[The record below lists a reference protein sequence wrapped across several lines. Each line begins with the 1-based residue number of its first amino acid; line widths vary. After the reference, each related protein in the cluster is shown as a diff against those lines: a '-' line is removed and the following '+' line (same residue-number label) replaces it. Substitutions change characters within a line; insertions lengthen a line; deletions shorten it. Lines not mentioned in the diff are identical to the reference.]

1 MREDGDSFASDPA
14 GEGPFKLS
22 FILEAARFIRRERI
36 QVVHGHHGRDFWRT
50 VFAAR
55 FSGVQPR
62 VVLTRHLAKS
72 PSSWPSKRFL
82 LGQTDAMVANS
93 RFVAR
98 ILTEGMWEPDSPE
111 PERRSRPPLRGDHS
125 KIHVIHEGTDIDRF
139 RPLDAGALRK
149 EWGVDS
155 NHFVFGVVGGYNL
168 PRGKG
173 QREFLRAAAPLAAKF
188 DRARFVLVG
197 RGDLEETLRRDI
209 EQLGLQGR
217 AQLTPWYSDMPPV
230 MNAIDCLVHPQIGTE
245 AFPSVVLEAM
255 ACAKPVIGTSV
266 DGIPEQVVPG
276 ETGLLVPP
284 EDLAALGDAM
294 TTILQDPR
302 LAARFGA
309 AGRERVCQHFTL
321 AMNAEKN
328 LALYRQ
334 LLAG

>member
-1 MREDGDSFASDPA
+1 
-14 GEGPFKLS
+14 
-22 FILEAARFIRRERI
+22 
-36 QVVHGHHGRDFWRT
+36 
-50 VFAAR
+50 
-55 FSGVQPR
+55 
-62 VVLTRHLAKS
+62 
-72 PSSWPSKRFL
+72 
-82 LGQTDAMVANS
+82 MVANS

-125 KIHVIHEGTDIDRF
+125 KIHVIHEGTDIQRF
-139 RPLDAGALRK
+139 RPLDASALRK

-173 QREFLRAAAPLAAKF
+173 QREFLRAAAPLSAKF

-197 RGDLEETLRRDI
+197 RGDLAETLRRDI
-209 EQLGLQGR
+209 EQLGLAGR

-230 MNAIDCLVHPQIGTE
+230 IDAIDCLVHPQIGTE

-284 EDLAALGDAM
+284 EDLAALGEAM
-294 TTILQDPR
+294 TTILQDPALGR
-302 LAARFGA
+302 ALGRPGVIESVSTSLYLGHERGEEFGA
-309 AGRERVCQHFTL
+309 VSETACRLSAAVRELNQKRRGL
-321 AMNAEKN
+321 ARPSAQASLNAR
-328 LALYRQ
+328 L
-334 LLAG
+334 